1 MERRF
6 SQLRWKDRL
15 RIEKMLKEGR
25 KVQEIAD
32 ALRVH
37 NSTIYREIKRG
48 LTWQRTS
55 EWEDVQIYCPET
67 AERKYQESMQAK
79 GPGLKIG
86 NDRALAEY
94 LEEKIGKEH
103 YSPAAALAKIK
114 EEGRVFSVEI
124 SEWTLYSY
132 IDKGVFA
139 RLTNK
144 DLPMGKRKKQ
154 AYRKVR
160 PARVSLGDSIE
171 DRSEEVK
178 TRRTFGHWEM
188 DTVVSAKSSKKRLL
202 VLTERKTRSEIIELM
217 QDGSSASVV
226 AALNRLERKLGSRT
240 FRQVFRTITTDNGT
254 EFSDYQGMEKS
265 CLRKGPRTHIYKCH
279 PYSAYE
285 RGSNENLNRMI
296 RRFLPKGTS
305 FATLTRSRVKEIE
318 QWMNRYPRETLGW
331 KSANTVFSQCLEDLG
346 ISTNL
351 AV

>member
-6 SQLRWKDRL
+6 SQLRWKGRL

-114 EEGRVFSVEI
+114 EEGKLRQEGRDYVMADGDIVEF
-124 SEWTLYSY
+124 
-132 IDKGVFA
+132 KF
-139 RLTNK
+139 N
-144 DLPMGKRKKQ
+144 
-154 AYRKVR
+154 
-160 PARVSLGDSIE
+160 VS
-171 DRSEEVK
+171 K
-178 TRRTFGHWEM
+178 
-188 DTVVSAKSSKKRLL
+188 
-202 VLTERKTRSEIIELM
+202 
-217 QDGSSASVV
+217 
-226 AALNRLERKLGSRT
+226 
-240 FRQVFRTITTDNGT
+240 
-254 EFSDYQGMEKS
+254 
-265 CLRKGPRTHIYKCH
+265 
-279 PYSAYE
+279 
-285 RGSNENLNRMI
+285 
-296 RRFLPKGTS
+296 
-305 FATLTRSRVKEIE
+305 
-318 QWMNRYPRETLGW
+318 
-331 KSANTVFSQCLEDLG
+331 
-346 ISTNL
+346 
-351 AV
+351 